1 MHAHSPGSYS
11 LSLMLHGVIVVA
23 ILLSAYIFNDAR
35 KNTGAQIIELV
46 AGPGDNYMGTV
57 APALGAPDAT
67 DVPDIAF
74 PPPPAVPPSPAPP
87 VVEPIV
93 TPASNP
99 IVPVPPDA
107 LIVPPAKKAPPPKN
121 LPKTTPKT
129 TPETQVK
136 NMTWEEFQK
145 QNAIKN
151 KNMPSSRPV
160 PNKQT
165 NAPAKPIT
173 PPKIGQGL
181 SKGVLGGVGTAA
193 GAGGT
198 ALAAAERDQMD
209 GYFAL
214 LAQRI
219 REAQQKP
226 EGLGSELTVRI
237 EFQVYASG
245 AIGAVKVIRSS
256 GNRAF
261 DDSVLKA
268 IRAVRP
274 IGARPDGKSG
284 SKTADFRMR
293 EEE

>member
-23 ILLSAYIFNDAR
+23 ILLSAHIFNDAR

-46 AGPGDNYMGTV
+46 ASPGDNYMGTV
-57 APALGAPDAT
+57 APALGAPD
-67 DVPDIAF
+67 VPDIAF
-74 PPPPAVPPSPAPP
+74 PPPPAASPSPPPP

-99 IVPVPPDA
+99 IIPVPPDA
-107 LIVPPAKKAPPPKN
+107 LIVPPAKKISPPKT
-121 LPKTTPKT
+121 PPKT

-136 NMTWEEFQK
+136 NMTWDEFQK
-145 QNAIKN
+145 QNANKN
-151 KNMPSSRPV
+151 KNMPSGRPA

-181 SKGVLGGVGTAA
+181 SKGVLGDVGTAA